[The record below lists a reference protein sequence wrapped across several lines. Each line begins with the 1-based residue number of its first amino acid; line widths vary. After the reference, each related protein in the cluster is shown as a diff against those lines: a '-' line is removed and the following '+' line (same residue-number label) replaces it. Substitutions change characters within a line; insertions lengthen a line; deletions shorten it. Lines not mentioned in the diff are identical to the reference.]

1 MLASLWADLRAR
13 VLALLLPPCVTA
25 ECLLRVLLPPCVT
38 AECLLSVLLPPCV
51 TAECLLRIC
60 LTVPRVCQP
69 VCLSVILSTYHL
81 CVCVS
86 ACLYDRLFDSVYVV
100 GDGAREALCGVI
112 GSRGSPTAR
121 AGGRAGGGSCS
132 ARDSG
137 GGGGQGRASVR
148 CSIGPSYI
156 AAYTCNR
163 YGNEADV

>member
-13 VLALLLPPCVTA
+13 VLAL
-25 ECLLRVLLPPCVT
+25 LLPPCVT

-60 LTVPRVCQP
+60 LTVPRVCRP

-86 ACLYDRLFDSVYVV
+86 ACFYDRPFDSVYVV

-112 GSRGSPTAR
+112 GSRGE
-121 AGGRAGGGSCS
+121 GGRTGGW
-132 ARDSG
+132 R
-137 GGGGQGRASVR
+137 QLQRKR
-148 CSIGPSYI
+148 QRRPGPSLRALLHRSIVY
-156 AAYTCNR
+156 R
-163 YGNEADV
+163 GVHLQSLWQRG

>member
-38 AECLLSVLLPPCV
+38 AECLL
-51 TAECLLRIC
+51 RIC
-60 LTVPRVCQP
+60 LTVPRVCRP

-137 GGGGQGRASVR
+137 GQGRASVR